1 MHSAISVALGGAI
14 LRGVRRLVRCPRC
27 RKLPCM
33 TDDIAS
39 NIMDL
44 LSQQSRSR
52 HVSDKVD
59 SKEEL
64 GRVDSE
70 VSHRTKRDTLDP
82 HSPCSQPWHS
92 S

>member
-1 MHSAISVALGGAI
+1 MHSAISVVLGDTI

-27 RKLPCM
+27 QKLLCM

-44 LSQQSRSR
+44 FSQQSRSR

-64 GRVDSE
+64 GRVGSE
-70 VSHRTKRDTLDP
+70 VSHRTKRETLDP
-82 HSPCSQPWHS
+82 HSPYSQPLHS